1 MITLKFHT
9 ITDGQK
15 IAKKLCVQISKET
28 RTIRSLLADYHACQS
43 NTEVSCDFI
52 SLSEALDPCAVG
64 DKLQVVGVWCSI
76 STGDRRAIIDAY
88 LTLCRSK
95 EEISMLTEEARNVTV
110 YYEEQKKAVLKELD
124 CLSGKVDS
132 YSRGATSLLHQ
143 LLAKISKQLEQS
155 YHTVKVMNT
164 NPNDYDDTTEED
176 HSESDFDPCSDIDT
190 TDDEL

>member
-1 MITLKFHT
+1 
-9 ITDGQK
+9 
-15 IAKKLCVQISKET
+15 
-28 RTIRSLLADYHACQS
+28 
-43 NTEVSCDFI
+43 
-52 SLSEALDPCAVG
+52 
-64 DKLQVVGVWCSI
+64 
-76 STGDRRAIIDAY
+76 
-88 LTLCRSK
+88 
-95 EEISMLTEEARNVTV
+95 MLTEEARNVTV

>member
-1 MITLKFHT
+1 MFSPVCRYALITLKFHT

-52 SLSEALDPCAVG
+52 SLSEALNPCAVG

-76 STGDRRAIIDAY
+76 ATGDRQAIIDAY

-110 YYEEQKKAVLKELD
+110 YYEEQRKAVLKELEAKLILTAEELHHCFAS
-124 CLSGKVDS
+124 CLLRSANCWNKVII
-132 YSRGATSLLHQ
+132 RLR
-143 LLAKISKQLEQS
+143 
-155 YHTVKVMNT
+155 
-164 NPNDYDDTTEED
+164 
-176 HSESDFDPCSDIDT
+176 
-190 TDDEL
+190 